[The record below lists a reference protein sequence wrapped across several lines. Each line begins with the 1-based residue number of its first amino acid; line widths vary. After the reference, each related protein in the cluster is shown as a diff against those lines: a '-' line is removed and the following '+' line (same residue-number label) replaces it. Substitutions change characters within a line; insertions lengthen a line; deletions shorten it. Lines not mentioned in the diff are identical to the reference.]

1 MAVWNFYPT
10 IEKDQAAGIIE
21 RRRSAMNK
29 NYHPENSHIVGRT
42 TRGTWNTIR
51 KIIAWFFRGGS
62 SGSICL

>member
-1 MAVWNFYPT
+1 
-10 IEKDQAAGIIE
+10 
-21 RRRSAMNK
+21 MNK

-42 TRGTWNTIR
+42 TRGAWNTIR